1 MSESID
7 ICNENVVKYLDISI
21 EDNIIQQ
28 WYNNLD
34 VLEDTKQ
41 TYLTHLKEYLKWL
54 RNNNIVNATKG
65 DILKYKQYL
74 ISNYSNATV

>member
-65 DILKYKQYL
+65 DILKYKQ
-74 ISNYSNATV
+74 